1 MKFKYSPDIFS
12 QAPTPELERVSGY
25 PRIYSRIKDTWGT
38 VGLKNFITDL
48 LADTR
53 DGTRQ
58 GFSKDVTA
66 ALVSLSVSNTAYLE
80 SLGLDFDLDPLDVSW
95 KLPKNF

>member
-1 MKFKYSPDIFS
+1 MKFRYSPDIFF
-12 QAPTPELERVSGY
+12 QAPEPELERVSGY

-38 VGLKNFITDL
+38 VALKNFMADL
-48 LADTR
+48 LSDTR
-53 DGTRQ
+53 NGTRQ
-58 GFSKDVTA
+58 GFPKDVTS

-80 SLGLDFDLDPLDVSW
+80 SLGFEFDDDPADVAW